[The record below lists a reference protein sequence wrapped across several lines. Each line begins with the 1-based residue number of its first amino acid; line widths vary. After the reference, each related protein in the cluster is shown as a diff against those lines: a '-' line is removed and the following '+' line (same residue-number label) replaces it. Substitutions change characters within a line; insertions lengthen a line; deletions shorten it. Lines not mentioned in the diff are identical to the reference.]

1 MKRFKD
7 ILCVLE
13 PEEEYHP
20 VLERAI
26 TLAETNQATLTIVT
40 VVPHITVDFNLFKDD
55 FDVDLQTAMK
65 DEKKTKLDS
74 LVNSFSH
81 KIKIETKTLSGVPF
95 LEIIYE
101 ILRNGHDLVIK
112 MPEITDWLDHLFGS
126 NDMHLLRKCP
136 CPVWLIKPD
145 SPKSYQNILAA
156 VDLDSDDDTELTTE
170 SQKVLN
176 HQILQMASSLAV
188 NDLSQLHVAHIWDA
202 PAESLMHSPFIKTS
216 KAEIDDY
223 VKKVKHQQEEKLNTF
238 LHDAVDSQ
246 VGDMLDYLKPN
257 IHLIRGLASQSIPKL
272 AKEIEADII
281 VMGTVARTGI
291 QGFIMGNTA
300 ETILNQINCSVLAIK
315 PPGFVTPVRLEK

>member
-300 ETILNQINCSVLAIK
+300 ETNLNQINCSVIAIK
-315 PPGFVTPVRLEK
+315 PPEFITPVKLKE